1 MHHGRHFE
9 SKVAAIQ
16 RLRINIIVLF
26 FALLAAGNAAD
37 GYNFRLTQTEKSDE
51 FVIIL
56 HGLRGSSRSFLKMQK
71 VLSAQGFS
79 VCLVDYPS
87 TRDSLGVLAD
97 SAIAGA
103 VRLCRQAGAKKID
116 FVAHSMGAILVRYY
130 LRQKKIPELGRVVL
144 LSPPNHGTEVV
155 DAFAWSAL
163 FRKFNGPA
171 GMAIGAA
178 PDGLVQSLGPPDYE
192 VGVIMST
199 RSINP
204 LASLFI
210 SGKDDGRVSIES
222 AKLEGMKDFA
232 LVSSNH
238 HVIMKKE
245 KTIEKVV
252 QFLKYGTF
260 R

>member
-1 MHHGRHFE
+1 
-9 SKVAAIQ
+9 
-16 RLRINIIVLF
+16 
-26 FALLAAGNAAD
+26 
-37 GYNFRLTQTEKSDE
+37 
-51 FVIIL
+51 
-56 HGLRGSSRSFLKMQK
+56 
-71 VLSAQGFS
+71 
-79 VCLVDYPS
+79 
-87 TRDSLGVLAD
+87 
-97 SAIAGA
+97 
-103 VRLCRQAGAKKID
+103 
-116 FVAHSMGAILVRYY
+116 
-130 LRQKKIPELGRVVL
+130 
-144 LSPPNHGTEVV
+144 
-155 DAFAWSAL
+155 
-163 FRKFNGPA
+163 
-171 GMAIGAA
+171 MAIGAA

-232 LVSSNH
+232 LVASNH
-238 HVIMKKE
+238 HVIMKKD